1 MGDPRVGDQEWARA
15 EGMVAFA
22 GYPLVVQDRLV
33 GVMALFSRRH
43 LAETTMNS
51 LGSVAD
57 VVALG
62 IERKWTEEALG
73 RYSEELTALNT
84 ASNTLMIITSL
95 KDMYAYICHIIY
107 NVFEL
112 KMVWLGI
119 VEPDTCDVKP
129 MAHSGR
135 EDGYLAGTPV
145 TWDDSRYGRGPTG
158 MAIKTKKSFAMRIA
172 DPAFAPWS
180 EQARQRGYV
189 ASLAVPL
196 IYARDKCLGA
206 LNFYSDDPGYFSP
219 DRIKLCE
226 IFANQAAIAIENAR
240 LVAGL
245 ETKVLER
252 TRALED
258 TNKEL
263 VLRREEAEAASRSK
277 TDFLSNMSH
286 ELRTPLNAIMGFSE
300 IMLMGMAGPVS
311 DKQREFLGDISKSGN
326 HLLSLI
332 TDILDLSKVEAG
344 KVELEPDQVIV
355 GELVSGS
362 LLLFKEKALKHAVKV
377 ESSIDPAVPQIVAD
391 RRKLKQV
398 LVNLLSNA
406 FKFTPDGGSVRV
418 ETRLIADCPS
428 PRESGSASNGAGQPS
443 PPRGEEGSQSEI
455 RNLKSA
461 IHGNFIEFSVADT
474 GHGIEPDQLQLLF
487 RPFQQIDSSLTRK
500 HAGTGLGLSL
510 CRRFIELHGGR
521 IWVESEPGKGSTF
534 RFVVPIGRGVASS
547 EVASSK

>member
-1 MGDPRVGDQEWARA
+1 MVTVHDADYNIILANKAA
-15 EGMVAFA
+15 EKILHLPILEKAKDRKCFSYYHGTVHAPEGCPSCGCLQNGVAATFESFE
-22 GYPLVVQDRLV
+22 P
-33 GVMALFSRRH
+33 H
-43 LAETTMNS
+43 
-51 LGSVAD
+51 
-57 VVALG
+57 LG
-62 IERKWTEEALG
+62 IFIEIRAIPRFDSDNNLIGLIHVVRDITERKHLEQQVKAHNEQL
-73 RYSEELTALNT
+73 ELL
-84 ASNTLMIITSL
+84 
-95 KDMYAYICHIIY
+95 
-107 NVFEL
+107 VF
-112 KMVWLGI
+112 
-119 VEPDTCDVKP
+119 
-129 MAHSGR
+129 
-135 EDGYLAGTPV
+135 
-145 TWDDSRYGRGPTG
+145 
-158 MAIKTKKSFAMRIA
+158 
-172 DPAFAPWS
+172 
-180 EQARQRGYV
+180 
-189 ASLAVPL
+189 
-196 IYARDKCLGA
+196 
-206 LNFYSDDPGYFSP
+206 
-219 DRIKLCE
+219 
-226 IFANQAAIAIENAR
+226 
-240 LVAGL
+240 
-245 ETKVLER
+245 ER
-252 TRALED
+252 TRALEN

-277 TDFLSNMSH
+277 TDFLANMSH

-332 TDILDLSKVEAG
+332 TDILDLSKVESG

-418 ETRLIADCPS
+418 ETRLIADCGLRIADGPS
-428 PRESGSASNGAGQPS
+428 PQPS
-443 PPRGEEGSQSEI
+443 MTRGGLSSGEEGSQSEI

-474 GHGIEPDQLQLLF
+474 GHGIEPEQQQLLF

-534 RFVVPIGRGVASS
+534 RFAVPVRRNERA
-547 EVASSK
+547 

>member
-1 MGDPRVGDQEWARA
+1 
-15 EGMVAFA
+15 
-22 GYPLVVQDRLV
+22 
-33 GVMALFSRRH
+33 
-43 LAETTMNS
+43 
-51 LGSVAD
+51 
-57 VVALG
+57 
-62 IERKWTEEALG
+62 
-73 RYSEELTALNT
+73 
-84 ASNTLMIITSL
+84 
-95 KDMYAYICHIIY
+95 
-107 NVFEL
+107 
-112 KMVWLGI
+112 
-119 VEPDTCDVKP
+119 

-158 MAIKTKKSFAMRIA
+158 MAIKTKKSFAMNIA

-189 ASLAVPL
+189 VSLAVPL
-196 IYARDKCLGA
+196 IYARDKCIGA

-219 DRIKLCE
+219 DKIKLCE
-226 IFANQAAIAIENAR
+226 IFANQAAVAIENTR
-240 LVAGL
+240 LVEGL
-245 ETKVLER
+245 ETKVFER

-277 TDFLSNMSH
+277 TDFLANMSH

-332 TDILDLSKVEAG
+332 NDILDLSKVEAG

-362 LLLFKEKALKHAVKV
+362 LLMFKEKALKHAIKV

-418 ETRLIADCPS
+418 STRLIADCPS
-428 PRESGSASNGAGQPS
+428 PQPS
-443 PPRGEEGSQSEI
+443 MTPLTPAPLPWREREKGRGGLSSGEEGSQSEI

-474 GHGIEPDQLQLLF
+474 GHGIDPEHQPLLF
-487 RPFQQIDSSLTRK
+487 QPFQQIDSSLTRK

-534 RFVVPIGRGVASS
+534 RFVVPVRQA
-547 EVASSK
+547 